1 MDPILPHIGGVH
13 EIGAGPERL
22 SDGDRSAI
30 LSVALLDDRAET
42 FQCSALSRIT
52 IDVAWLPALTPP
64 RHGRLLGSAILDRA
78 SAAAIGSVDRVSA
91 R

>member
-1 MDPILPHIGGVH
+1 MWIVQLALAGLTAHQPAKKS
-13 EIGAGPERL
+13 GAMMLE
-22 SDGDRSAI
+22 
-30 LSVALLDDRAET
+30 
-42 FQCSALSRIT
+42 CIT

-64 RHGRLLGSAILDRA
+64 RHGRVLGSAILDRA

>member
-1 MDPILPHIGGVH
+1 MML
-13 EIGAGPERL
+13 E
-22 SDGDRSAI
+22 
-30 LSVALLDDRAET
+30 
-42 FQCSALSRIT
+42 CIT

-64 RHGRLLGSAILDRA
+64 RHGRLLDSTILDRA

>member
-1 MDPILPHIGGVH
+1 MML
-13 EIGAGPERL
+13 E
-22 SDGDRSAI
+22 
-30 LSVALLDDRAET
+30 
-42 FQCSALSRIT
+42 CIT

-64 RHGRLLGSAILDRA
+64 RHGRLLDSAILDRA

>member
-1 MDPILPHIGGVH
+1 MML
-13 EIGAGPERL
+13 E
-22 SDGDRSAI
+22 
-30 LSVALLDDRAET
+30 
-42 FQCSALSRIT
+42 CIT

-64 RHGRLLGSAILDRA
+64 RHGRVFGSAILDRA